1 MNIKKEAAIQEIM
14 DNFTDFSNLILAQL
28 DMLEKVMASDETVIP
43 EDTLAAIKAN
53 EKKMDSYE
61 VIISEKIV
69 NTIVLYQ
76 PLAGDL
82 RKLIACYRMTL
93 NLERIGD
100 LIINITNFIRKIKN
114 PEIFENLSDVIS
126 NMLMSSAIMVRKA
139 LLSYLNSDRD
149 SAVWTIRN
157 DAVVDEM
164 NQKLIKKAIG
174 NSTLSKET
182 QRTLQSFISIN
193 SILSNIERIAD
204 HATNIAE
211 ASIYSLEGRDI
222 RHDEELEKESPD
234 AGNDAE
240 QGKKN

>member
-14 DNFTDFSNLILAQL
+14 DDFTAFSNLILTQL
-28 DMLEKVMASDETVIP
+28 DMLEKLMASDEAVIP
-43 EDTLAAIKAN
+43 EDTLSAIKAN
-53 EKKMDSYE
+53 EKKMDSFE
-61 VIISEKIV
+61 VIISDKIV

-126 NMLMSSAIMVRKA
+126 SMLMSSAIMVRKA
-139 LLSYLNSDRD
+139 LLSFLNNDKD

-157 DAVVDEM
+157 DSVVDEM
-164 NQKLIKKAIG
+164 NHKLIKRAISG
-174 NSTLSKET
+174 SSLPKET
-182 QRTLQSFISIN
+182 QRILQSFISIN
-193 SILSNIERIAD
+193 SILTSIERIAD

-222 RHDEELEKESPD
+222 RHDEELDKDSPD
-234 AGNDAE
+234 AGNESE
-240 QGKKN
+240 QGKNI